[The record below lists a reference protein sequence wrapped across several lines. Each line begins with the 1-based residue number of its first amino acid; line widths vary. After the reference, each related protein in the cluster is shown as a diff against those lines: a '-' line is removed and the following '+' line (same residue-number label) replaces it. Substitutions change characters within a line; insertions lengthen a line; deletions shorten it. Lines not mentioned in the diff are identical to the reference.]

1 MNAAMER
8 AGDQTP
14 GNPEPSSL
22 ATLGDPQVTLL
33 SVHKQWSFKRSP
45 GTGGSSRPVISE
57 EECHPPSEEGEF
69 SQKVLNGSEEIS
81 SKQVSGVVE
90 GLTSQEG
97 FL

>member
-1 MNAAMER
+1 MKVVNAEMER

-14 GNPEPSSL
+14 ENPDPSSL

-33 SVHKQWSFKRSP
+33 SVHKRWSFKRSP

-57 EECHPPSEEGEF
+57 EECPPPSEEGEF

-81 SKQVSGVVE
+81 SKQVSGVA
-90 GLTSQEG
+90 
-97 FL
+97 

>member
-1 MNAAMER
+1 MNTAMER
-8 AGDQTP
+8 AGDQAP

-33 SVHKQWSFKRSP
+33 TVHKRWSFKRSP
-45 GTGGSSRPVISE
+45 GTGSSSRPVISE
-57 EECHPPSEEGEF
+57 EECPPPSEEGEF

-81 SKQVSGVVE
+81 SKQVSGVAE